1 MTSPRP
7 LPHTYRLL
15 IVCKALPRTR
25 LPSRPA
31 WLLREGQA
39 GFGAQ
44 TEALGGRAAH
54 RLETEPPDHPFP
66 RHPLREPPAVF
77 HVIITSQPRV
87 SREAPLNLSRPR
99 RQRHV

>member
-7 LPHTYRLL
+7 LLHAYRLL

-44 TEALGGRAAH
+44 TEALGGRAA
-54 RLETEPPDHPFP
+54 
-66 RHPLREPPAVF
+66 PAWRQSPQTTPSPATRYGS
-77 HVIITSQPRV
+77 H
-87 SREAPLNLSRPR
+87 LLSST
-99 RQRHV
+99 